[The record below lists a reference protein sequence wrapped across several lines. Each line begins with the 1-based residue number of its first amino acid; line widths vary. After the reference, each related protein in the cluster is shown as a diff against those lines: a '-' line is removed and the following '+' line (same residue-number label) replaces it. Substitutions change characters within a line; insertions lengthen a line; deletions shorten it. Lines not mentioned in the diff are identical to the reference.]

1 MDRFQAMQMYV
12 QVVDAGSFSAAA
24 RILNVGQPAVSKT
37 IAQLEKHLDVRL
49 LLRTTHGLT
58 PTEAGQR
65 FYERVRITLQQ
76 ADEAEMAARGA
87 DKGLTGILRVAA
99 APTFARL
106 HIIPHLS
113 QFMALHPELKVDI
126 RLDDRPID
134 LVAEGID
141 ICLRMGTLQ
150 DSGAVARKIAT
161 SRRSA
166 LATSAYLSRH
176 GTPNHPRDLSQH
188 EALVFSQLND
198 TWQFS
203 RGAEMEN
210 VVLNGRLY
218 LSAAEGIRTA
228 VLADM
233 GITVASDWMFSQEI
247 ADGTVERLVSD
258 WALPDI
264 DLWAVFPGGRM
275 ATAKARQFAAFVE
288 TLMQPP
294 NDRR

>member
-24 RILNVGQPAVSKT
+24 RILNIGQPAVSKT

-58 PTEAGQR
+58 PTEAGLR
-65 FYERVRITLQQ
+65 FYERARITLQQ
-76 ADEAEMAARGA
+76 ADEAEIAARGA

-106 HIIPHLS
+106 HVIPQLAT
-113 QFMALHPELKVDI
+113 FMKQHPELKIDI

-134 LVAEGID
+134 LISEGID
-141 ICLRMGTLQ
+141 ICFRMGNLQ
-150 DSGAVARKIAT
+150 DSGAVARKLAT

-166 LATSAYLSRH
+166 LATAEYLSRF
-176 GTPNHPRDLSQH
+176 GYPQHPRELSQH
-188 EALVFSQLND
+188 EALIFSPLNA
-198 TWQFS
+198 TWPFH
-203 RGAEMEN
+203 RGDEVEN
-210 VVLNGRLY
+210 VSLQGRLH
-218 LSAAEGIRTA
+218 LSAAEGIRSA
-228 VLADM
+228 VLAHM
-233 GITVASDWMFSQEI
+233 GVTVASDWMFAQEI

-258 WALPDI
+258 WTLPDI
-264 DLWAVFPGGRM
+264 DLWAVFPAGRM

-288 TLMQPP
+288 ALF
-294 NDRR
+294 

>member
-24 RILNVGQPAVSKT
+24 RILDIGQPAVSKT

-106 HIIPHLS
+106 HVIPHLA
-113 QFMALHPELKVDI
+113 QFMQQHPQLKVDI

-134 LVAEGID
+134 LIAEGID

-161 SRRSA
+161 SRRSV
-166 LATSAYLSRH
+166 LATTDYLTRQGH
-176 GTPNHPRDLSQH
+176 PLHPRDLSQH
-188 EALVFSQLND
+188 EALIFSQLND
-198 TWQFS
+198 TWQFK
-203 RGAEMEN
+203 RAVEVEN
-210 VVLNGRLY
+210 VVLNGRLH

-228 VLADM
+228 VLAHM

-247 ADGTVERLVSD
+247 ADGSVVRLVSD

-288 TLMQPP
+288 RVM
-294 NDRR
+294 ND